1 MRRIVSRVGL
11 LAALLLA
18 GCAADSNS
26 RLPAFM
32 RVKPPEPPQP
42 EAPPDV
48 ALLVRKNLEMIFVA
62 TTQPRDLEVSSPRR
76 TDQGDAW
83 TACVR
88 AQIISAAGAP
98 LQRQTY
104 RLTIKQSEIIDRRR
118 AAAGDDCLSQSY
130 SPVMPT
136 K

>member
-1 MRRIVSRVGL
+1 MPLMASRVGL

-18 GCAADSNS
+18 GCAADSQS

-32 RVKPPEPPQP
+32 RVREPEPPP
-42 EAPPDV
+42 AEAPPDV
-48 ALLVRKNLEMIFVA
+48 PLLVRKNLDMIFVP
-62 TTQPRDLEVSSPRR
+62 TTQPRDLEASAPKR
-76 TDQGDAW
+76 TDSGDAW

-88 AQIISAAGAP
+88 AQIISVAGAP
-98 LQRQTY
+98 LRRQTY

-118 AAAGDDCLSQSY
+118 ATAGDCMSQDFR
-130 SPVMPT
+130 PVMPT